1 MSAPI
6 ALCDTAGM
14 TNERWL
20 ECRAHGPKGTIPYTV
35 GGSDVAAIFGVSP
48 WTTPL
53 ELWMIKKGRMKA
65 PIKANQDQLMM
76 GHLLE
81 PIAAY
86 WYQQKTG
93 NMVYDDTNLYQHADH
108 PWALAD
114 FDRRFVRKEDDA
126 PGILECK
133 SCTYH
138 KAGDWAEGA
147 FPIYYELQLRFYLS
161 VADVEIGAFSTIWG
175 NNPENDLAMPSLTRD
190 RVKEEMLYSLA
201 RIVAMELCEM
211 QSRERAALTAR
222 DTEHRDALHVHVN
235 MFGRMEIIAHD
246 GTLHDNAFQGSSS
259 YNLFAFL
266 VLNRKSEH
274 PLYQLAT
281 MIWENGES
289 ENPFSSIRNVN
300 SRLRK
305 TLDYIGLGRLIQVEH
320 KMLSLNPAYVI
331 TTDVDGF
338 DELNRKILQVRNA
351 ADPDMAVLRRL
362 YEQVLALYQG
372 SLLPRQDHYHWVMA
386 KAVAYQNQYL
396 GILND
401 YLELLYKERQF
412 VKVQKIASD
421 SLSIDVYASAMH
433 FHLIR
438 ALLATG
444 SKSLAKVYFRQ
455 SDKFLTDEH
464 RRDLN
469 RLFMNAGV

>member
-1 MSAPI
+1 MGHDRMI
-6 ALCDTAGM
+6 ACGDNRCWCYAYQEMLGDLEQRISRITDSRKIIDAALKTAV
-14 TNERWL
+14 EYYQAD
-20 ECRAHGPKGTIPYTV
+20 RAFILDIDDELAVGCNTYEYCSNGVDSKRHRRRTV
-35 GGSDVAAIFGVSP
+35 
-48 WTTPL
+48 PL
-53 ELWMIKKGRMKA
+53 ELLPRWHEAIHRRQ
-65 PIKANQDQLMM
+65 PI
-76 GHLLE
+76 
-81 PIAAY
+81 I
-86 WYQQKTG
+86 
-93 NMVYDDTNLYQHADH
+93 
-108 PWALAD
+108 
-114 FDRRFVRKEDDA
+114 VRNVE
-126 PGILECK
+126 
-133 SCTYH
+133 
-138 KAGDWAEGA
+138 
-147 FPIYYELQLRFYLS
+147 QLRGNSPDEYAYLRRLS
-161 VADVEIGAFSTIWG
+161 VSSLCAVPYFRKKSVGLIGVDNPKSNVEHTQ
-175 NNPENDLAMPSLTRD
+175 
-190 RVKEEMLYSLA
+190 MLYSLA
-201 RIVAMELCEM
+201 RVVVMELCEM
-211 QSRERAALTAR
+211 RFRERAALTAR
-222 DTEHRDALHVHVN
+222 IPELRDASHVHVN

-246 GTLHDNAFQGSSS
+246 GTLQDNAFQGSSS

-289 ENPFSSIRNVN
+289 ENPFSSIRNVT

-320 KMLSLNPAYVI
+320 KMLSLNPAYAI

-338 DELNRKILQVRNA
+338 DELNRKILQVKNA
-351 ADPDMAVLRRL
+351 ADSDTTVLRRL
-362 YEQVLALYQG
+362 YEQALALYRG

-396 GILND
+396 GLLND
-401 YLELLYKERQF
+401 YLELLYEERQY
-412 VKVQKIASD
+412 VAVQKIASD